1 MLSIADN
8 HSRRSDFPSNIVE
21 HRLHVCCKESF
32 RQIMS
37 GKLADSESWEVEVE
51 EMLTEYRQGQTRVK
65 CTNKCVS
72 S

>member
-1 MLSIADN
+1 
-8 HSRRSDFPSNIVE
+8 
-21 HRLHVCCKESF
+21 
-32 RQIMS
+32 MS

-72 S
+72 RIYIWKGLYQK